1 MKAILKY
8 DLPEDQTEFDWACNA
23 HKMHFVLW
31 ELDQYL
37 RSNTKYAPDNMHAE
51 TYATFQDVRDRLH
64 QLMNE
69 QNISF
74 E

>member
-8 DLPEDQTEFDWACNA
+8 NLPDDETEFQWAMQSSGMFA
-23 HKMHFVLW
+23 VIW
-31 ELDQYL
+31 EMDQWL
-37 RSNTKYAPDNMHAE
+37 RSNTKYAPEGTHEEAYTAYE
-51 TYATFQDVRDRLH
+51 LTRDRLH